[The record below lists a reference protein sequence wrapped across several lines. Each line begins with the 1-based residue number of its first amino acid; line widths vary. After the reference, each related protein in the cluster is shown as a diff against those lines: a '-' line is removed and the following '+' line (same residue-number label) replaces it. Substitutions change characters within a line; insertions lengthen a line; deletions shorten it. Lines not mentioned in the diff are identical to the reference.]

1 MRKTAGV
8 LLCCLLFV
16 LSLCACSSEKGETL
30 EQTALRITKEMQEQA
45 ADEAFLEWAAAESL
59 FPIIEEFAAQNYDR
73 PLVTVQYTFQD
84 DFFGHDGEVSDA
96 LVYKM
101 KNAAVTGSVLA
112 QLESVYLSVAS
123 ILNVCKAMAKPSGYA
138 SDCVLMLVYENACS
152 FVSFVESEDG
162 TIFCSSFFAPN
173 SFQFTEMTSIVDF
186 QELFPAG
193 MMTATV
199 MSRMN

>member
-1 MRKTAGV
+1 MKKTAAA

-16 LSLCACSSEKGETL
+16 LSLCACSSEKDETL

-84 DFFGHDGEVSDA
+84 DFFGNYGEVSDA

-101 KNAAVTGSVLA
+101 KNAAVTSSVLA
-112 QLESVYLSVAS
+112 QLESVYMSAAFV
-123 ILNVCKAMAKPSGYA
+123 LNVGKAMAKPSDYA
-138 SDCVLMLVYENACS
+138 ADCVLMLVYENVCS
-152 FVSFVESEDG
+152 YVLFIESEDDA
-162 TIFCSSFFAPN
+162 IICSSFFAPN
-173 SFQFTEMTSIVDF
+173 SSEFTEVTSIVDF
-186 QELFPAG
+186 QDIFPEG
-193 MMTATV
+193 MMSATV
-199 MSRMN
+199 ISRMN